1 MSGAPAARGGGRR
14 PIALLGLGAVVG
26 IALAVA
32 SLLSPSGTAALPEGA
47 LARVNST
54 LIRESQFER
63 AVAAM
68 ESDRRSALTSAD
80 RRHILDRLIDEELL
94 VQYGL
99 ALGLAERDRR
109 VRSDLVSAVLAS
121 QVASVDGAT
130 PSDDAVLEFYR
141 ENENFFRPPGRL
153 RVRGLWIRAAPDRT
167 AAEALARAEAA
178 VERLRAGEAFDVVA
192 NAVGDRPVAPVPD
205 GMLPP
210 AKLREYVGPSA
221 LSVIDRLGV
230 GDVSDPLVSKSA
242 VRVFL
247 LVDRELSVAPAIET
261 IANEVRA
268 EMKRRAGDDAVR
280 SLLDRLRDA
289 AALELS
295 DKVE

>member
-1 MSGAPAARGGGRR
+1 
-14 PIALLGLGAVVG
+14 
-26 IALAVA
+26 
-32 SLLSPSGTAALPEGA
+32 
-47 LARVNST
+47 
-54 LIRESQFER
+54 
-63 AVAAM
+63 
-68 ESDRRSALTSAD
+68 
-80 RRHILDRLIDEELL
+80 
-94 VQYGL
+94 
-99 ALGLAERDRR
+99 
-109 VRSDLVSAVLAS
+109 
-121 QVASVDGAT
+121 
-130 PSDDAVLEFYR
+130 VLEFYR
-141 ENENFFRPPGRL
+141 ESEGFFRPPGRL
-153 RVRGLWIRAAPDRT
+153 RVRSLWIRAAPART

-192 NAVGDRPVAPVPD
+192 NAIGDRPVAPVPD

>member
-1 MSGAPAARGGGRR
+1 M
-14 PIALLGLGAVVG
+14 VG
-26 IALAVA
+26 IAIAVA

-141 ENENFFRPPGRL
+141 ENENFFRSPGRL
-153 RVRGLWIRAAPDRT
+153 RVRGLWIRAAPART